1 MAVDTAVEAARAAAG
16 PLAGR
21 VAIVTGAASPG
32 GIGRAIAEELHAAG
46 ARVVLADLVAPT
58 WASPED
64 YVAIETDVTD
74 AASVHDLVERTLA
87 SHGRLDILVNNAGI
101 TADRTLLK
109 MSEQE
114 WDRVIAVDLKSVFL
128 CSQAAARVM
137 KEQGYGRIVSISSIV
152 AETGAV
158 GQCNYAAAK
167 SGILGF
173 TRSAALELARY
184 GITVN
189 AVCPGYTDTQMTAA
203 MPAEVRERIVGQI
216 PLGRMARPE
225 EIARAV
231 RFLCENPYI
240 TGQELGVN
248 GGLRV

>member
-1 MAVDTAVEAARAAAG
+1 MAVSTEFVASTVG
-16 PLAGR
+16 TGSLGGR
-21 VAIVTGAASPG
+21 VALVTGAASPG
-32 GIGRAIAEELHAAG
+32 GIGRAIAEELRRAG
-46 ARVVLADLVAPT
+46 AMVELADLNRPT
-58 WASPED
+58 WASPVE
-64 YVAIETDVTD
+64 YASVQTDVAD
-74 AASVHDLVERTLA
+74 SQSVGEMVKACLEDF
-87 SHGRLDILVNNAGI
+87 GRLDILVNNAGL
-101 TADRTLLK
+101 TRDRTLLK

-114 WDRVIAVDLKSVFL
+114 WDQVLDVDLKSVFL
-128 CSQAAARVM
+128 CSQAAARAM

-203 MPAEVRERIVGQI
+203 MPPEVRERIVGQI
-216 PLGRMARPE
+216 PLGRMGRPE

-231 RFLCENPYI
+231 RFLVESDYI
-240 TGQELGVN
+240 TGQMLGVN